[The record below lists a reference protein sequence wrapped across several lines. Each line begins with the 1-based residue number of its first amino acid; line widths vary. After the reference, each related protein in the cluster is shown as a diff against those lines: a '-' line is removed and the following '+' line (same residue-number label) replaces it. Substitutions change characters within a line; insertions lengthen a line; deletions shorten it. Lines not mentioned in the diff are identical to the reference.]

1 MRVHQRIIIVLLGAA
16 FALALCACGETAV
29 SDGTT
34 FALNRDGSVTQ
45 TIIGTNEDRIGKNDL
60 TSFVEQQVAAY
71 NPGGGDPP
79 VVLRSCDIDGNRISI
94 ELHYASI
101 DDYAA
106 FNHVPAF
113 EGDVEEAL
121 TKGFLFGSRFLTNS
135 GLEYSGY
142 TIPVEYPE
150 MRVLVL
156 QEPMNVV
163 IPEKAVLYSDNMKK
177 NEDGSFTI
185 SDSDV
190 SGIPDIFQTINI
202 EPSYIVYKASEN

>member
-1 MRVHQRIIIVLLGAA
+1 MRLPKRIITVLLIAV
-16 FALALCACGETAV
+16 FALVLCACGETAV
-29 SDGTT
+29 SDGTS
-34 FALNRDGSVTQ
+34 FVLNRDGSVTQ
-45 TIIGTNEDRIGKNDL
+45 TIVGTNEDQIGQNEL
-60 TSFVEQQVAAY
+60 SSFVEQQVAAY
-71 NPGGGDPP
+71 NPGGGDPS

-121 TKGFLFGSRFLTNS
+121 TKGFLFGSRFLTSS

-156 QEPMNVV
+156 QEPMTVT
-163 IPEKAVLYSDNMKK
+163 IPENAVLYSDNMKK

-202 EPSYIVYKASEN
+202 EPSYIVYKASDK